1 MRRITEKSRKNV
13 KIIPIKSESISAMQI
28 QPTKH
33 FPNFYRFFVI
43 QNWKIKISNLHIY
56 LPRDRTGHLPVA
68 PADRTRRR
76 PPACEADR
84 PSWDRLREKAPP
96 GPGSC
101 GSSGVARPDAARFR
115 PATRPTPIRCAATW
129 GSGAAPRKC
138 WRRWNRPTVSSNPVE
153 TNQIWNN

>member
-1 MRRITEKSRKNV
+1 MFKLFPKNQNPFQWCRFNPQNMFRI
-13 KIIPIKSESISAMQI
+13 
-28 QPTKH
+28 
-33 FPNFYRFFVI
+33 FYRFFVI

-76 PPACEADR
+76 PPVCEADR